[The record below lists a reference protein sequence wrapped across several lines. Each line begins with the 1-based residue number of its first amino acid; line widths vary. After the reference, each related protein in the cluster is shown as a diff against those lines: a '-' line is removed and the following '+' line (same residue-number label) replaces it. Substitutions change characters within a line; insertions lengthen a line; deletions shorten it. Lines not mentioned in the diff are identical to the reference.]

1 MMDTKKATVGI
12 IGNGFV
18 GNAVY
23 QNVRDKVETK
33 IYDVDKN
40 RSLNTFEEVLQ
51 QEYIFVCVPTP
62 MKVDGSCDL
71 SILDKLFEDISKK
84 EPDDI
89 FEERTFIIKSTV
101 PIGTTKKLR
110 EKYPLLW
117 IVHNPEFLT
126 ARNAVNDLAKA
137 DRTVIGGDPLLTSR
151 VAQLYWGYVYYG
163 QDPNIIQCSSD
174 ESEAIKYFSNTFLA
188 YKVAY
193 FNKVYDVC
201 EKLGMEYKNVR
212 KGITTDPRIGESHT
226 QVPGIDNDRG
236 FGGTCFPK
244 DLNSLI
250 HQMES
255 HDINADMLTEVWLY
269 NESIRK
275 VIDWVVT

>member
-1 MMDTKKATVGI
+1 MTKATVGI

-40 RSLNTFEEVLQ
+40 RSLNTFEEVLE

-71 SILDKLFEDISKK
+71 SILEKLFEDISEKNEDPLGK
-84 EPDDI
+84 
-89 FEERTFIIKSTV
+89 ERTFIIKSTV
-101 PIGTTKKLR
+101 PIGTTKKLV

-126 ARNAVNDLAKA
+126 ARNAVSDLAKA
-137 DRTVIGGDPLLTSR
+137 DRTVIGGDPNLTGR
-151 VAQLYWGYVYYG
+151 VAKLYWGYVYWN
-163 QDPNIIQCSSD
+163 QEPEIIQTTSD

-201 EKLGMEYKNVR
+201 EKLGMDYKNLR

>member
-1 MMDTKKATVGI
+1 MTKATVGI

-40 RSLNTFEEVLQ
+40 RSLNTFDEVLQ
-51 QEYIFVCVPTP
+51 QELIFVCVPTP

-71 SILDKLFEDISKK
+71 SILDKLFEDISNKDL
-84 EPDDI
+84 EI
-89 FEERTFIIKSTV
+89 LEERTFIIKSTV
-101 PIGTTKKLR
+101 PIGTTKKLV

-126 ARNAVNDLAKA
+126 ARNAIKDLANA
-137 DRTVIGGDPLLTSR
+137 DRTVIGGDPNLTSR
-151 VAQLYWGYVYYG
+151 VAQLYWGYVYWG
-163 QDPNIIQCSSD
+163 QDDINIIQTTSD

-201 EKLGMEYKNVR
+201 EKLGMDYKNVR

>member
-1 MMDTKKATVGI
+1 MIGI
-12 IGNGFV
+12 VGNGFV

-40 RSLNTFEEVLQ
+40 RSFNTLEEVLN
-51 QEYIFVCVPTP
+51 QEFIFVCLPTP
-62 MKVDGSCDL
+62 MKMDGSCDL
-71 SILDKLFEDISKK
+71 SILEKFFEDVDKM
-84 EPDDI
+84 DLDI
-89 FEERTFIIKSTV
+89 LEERTFIIKSTV
-101 PIGTTKKLR
+101 PIGTTKRLA
-110 EKYPLLW
+110 EKHSLTW

-126 ARNAVNDLAKA
+126 ARNAVNDFANA
-137 DRTVIGGDPLLTSR
+137 ERTIIGGDSLLTGR
-151 VAQLYWGYVYYG
+151 VAKLYWGYLYYG
-163 QDPNIIQCSSD
+163 EDHEIIHCSSD

-201 EKLGMEYKNVR
+201 EKFGMDYKNVR
-212 KGITTDPRIGESHT
+212 RGITLDSRIGESHT
-226 QVPGIDNDRG
+226 QVPGIDRDRG

-250 HQMES
+250 VQLEENE
-255 HDINADMLTEVWLY
+255 INADMFREVWNY
-269 NESIRK
+269 NESVRK
-275 VIDWVVT
+275 VIDWTRT

>member
-1 MMDTKKATVGI
+1 MMDEKKLTVGI

-40 RSLNTFEEVLQ
+40 RSLNTFDEVLQ
-51 QEYIFVCVPTP
+51 QELIFVCVPTP

-71 SILDKLFEDISKK
+71 SILEKLFEDISNK
-84 EPDDI
+84 DLNFD
-89 FEERTFIIKSTV
+89 EEHTFIIKSTV

-126 ARNAVNDLAKA
+126 ARNAIKDLANA
-137 DRTVIGGDPLLTSR
+137 DRTVIGGDPNLTSR
-151 VAQLYWGYVYYG
+151 VARLYYGYVYYG
-163 QDPNIIQCSSD
+163 EDHNIIQCSSD

-250 HQMES
+250 NQMES